1 MEAEKKLRRP
11 RTGRMLAGVCA
22 GIANYYALDP
32 TVIRVVYTLATVFT
46 AFSGVIIYF
55 LLMLI
60 IPEEENR
67 TFKIKTDRYYIL

>member
-1 MEAEKKLRRP
+1 MGAEKKLRRP

-22 GIANYYALDP
+22 GIANYFALDP
-32 TVIRVVYTLATVFT
+32 TVIRVVYTLATIFT
-46 AFSGVIIYF
+46 AFSGVIIYL

-67 TFKIKTDRYYIL
+67 YFQD

>member
-22 GIANYYALDP
+22 GIANYFALDP

-60 IPEEENR
+60 IPEEE
-67 TFKIKTDRYYIL
+67 DRYFQD

>member
-22 GIANYYALDP
+22 GIANYFALDP
-32 TVIRVVYTLATVFT
+32 TVIRVAYTLATVFT

-67 TFKIKTDRYYIL
+67 YFQD

>member
-1 MEAEKKLRRP
+1 
-11 RTGRMLAGVCA
+11 MLAGVCA
-22 GIANYYALDP
+22 GIANYFALDP

-67 TFKIKTDRYYIL
+67 YFQD

>member
-22 GIANYYALDP
+22 GIADYFALDS

-67 TFKIKTDRYYIL
+67 YFQD

>member
-22 GIANYYALDP
+22 GIANYFALDP
-32 TVIRVVYTLATVFT
+32 TVIRVVYTLATIFT

-67 TFKIKTDRYYIL
+67 YFQD

>member
-11 RTGRMLAGVCA
+11 RTGRMLAGVYA
-22 GIANYYALDP
+22 GIANYFALDP

-67 TFKIKTDRYYIL
+67 YFQD

>member
-1 MEAEKKLRRP
+1 MEAKKKLRRP

-22 GIANYYALDP
+22 GIANYFALDP

-46 AFSGVIIYF
+46 AFSGIIIYF

-67 TFKIKTDRYYIL
+67 YFQD

>member
-22 GIANYYALDP
+22 GIANYFALDP
-32 TVIRVVYTLATVFT
+32 TVIRVVYNTLATVFT

-67 TFKIKTDRYYIL
+67 YFQD

>member
-22 GIANYYALDP
+22 GIANYFALDR

-67 TFKIKTDRYYIL
+67 YFQD

>member
-11 RTGRMLAGVCA
+11 HTGRMLAGVCA
-22 GIANYYALDP
+22 GIANYFALDP

-67 TFKIKTDRYYIL
+67 YFQD

>member
-1 MEAEKKLRRP
+1 MEAKKKLRRP

-22 GIANYYALDP
+22 GIANYFALDP

-67 TFKIKTDRYYIL
+67 YFQD

>member
-11 RTGRMLAGVCA
+11 RTGCMLAGVCA
-22 GIANYYALDP
+22 GIANYFTLDP

-67 TFKIKTDRYYIL
+67 YFQD

>member
-1 MEAEKKLRRP
+1 MEAEKKLSRP
-11 RTGRMLAGVCA
+11 RTGRMMSVVCA
-22 GIANYYALDP
+22 GIANYFAIDP
-32 TVIRVVYTLATVFT
+32 TLIRVVYTLATVVT

-67 TFKIKTDRYYIL
+67 YFQD

>member
-22 GIANYYALDP
+22 GIANYFVLDP

-67 TFKIKTDRYYIL
+67 YFQD

>member
-11 RTGRMLAGVCA
+11 RTGRMLTGVCA
-22 GIANYYALDP
+22 GIANYFALDP

-67 TFKIKTDRYYIL
+67 YFQD

>member
-22 GIANYYALDP
+22 SIANYFALDP

-67 TFKIKTDRYYIL
+67 YFQD

>member
-22 GIANYYALDP
+22 GIANYFAFDP
-32 TVIRVVYTLATVFT
+32 TVVRVVYTLATVFT

-67 TFKIKTDRYYIL
+67 YFQD

>member
-22 GIANYYALDP
+22 GIANYFALDP

-46 AFSGVIIYF
+46 AFSGVIINF

-60 IPEEENR
+60 IPEKENR
-67 TFKIKTDRYYIL
+67 YFQD

>member
-1 MEAEKKLRRP
+1 MEEKKKLRRP

-22 GIANYYALDP
+22 GIANYFVLDP
-32 TVIRVVYTLATVFT
+32 TVIRIVYTLVTIFT
-46 AFSGVIIYF
+46 AFSGVIIYL

-67 TFKIKTDRYYIL
+67 CSQK

>member
-11 RTGRMLAGVCA
+11 RTGRMLAGVCT
-22 GIANYYALDP
+22 GIANYFALDP

-67 TFKIKTDRYYIL
+67 YFQD

>member
-22 GIANYYALDP
+22 GIANYFALDP
-32 TVIRVVYTLATVFT
+32 TVIRVVYTLATIFT
-46 AFSGVIIYF
+46 VFSGVIIYL

-67 TFKIKTDRYYIL
+67 YFQN

>member
-11 RTGRMLAGVCA
+11 RTVRMLAGVCA
-22 GIANYYALDP
+22 GIANYFALDP
-32 TVIRVVYTLATVFT
+32 TVVRVVYTLATVFT

-67 TFKIKTDRYYIL
+67 YFQD

>member
-22 GIANYYALDP
+22 GIANYFALDP

-67 TFKIKTDRYYIL
+67 YFQD

>member
-22 GIANYYALDP
+22 GIANYFALDP
-32 TVIRVVYTLATVFT
+32 TVIRVVYTLATIFT
-46 AFSGVIIYF
+46 VFSGAIIYL

-60 IPEEENR
+60 IPEKENR
-67 TFKIKTDRYYIL
+67 YFQN

>member
-1 MEAEKKLRRP
+1 MEAEKTLRRP

-22 GIANYYALDP
+22 GIANYFALDP

-67 TFKIKTDRYYIL
+67 YFQD

>member
-22 GIANYYALDP
+22 GIANYFALDP

-46 AFSGVIIYF
+46 AFSDVIIYF

-67 TFKIKTDRYYIL
+67 YFQD

>member
-22 GIANYYALDP
+22 GIANYFALDP
-32 TVIRVVYTLATVFT
+32 TVIRVVYTLVTVFT

-67 TFKIKTDRYYIL
+67 YFQD

>member
-22 GIANYYALDP
+22 GIANYFALDP

-46 AFSGVIIYF
+46 AFSGVIIYL

-67 TFKIKTDRYYIL
+67 YFQN

>member
-22 GIANYYALDP
+22 GIANYFALAP

-67 TFKIKTDRYYIL
+67 YFQD